1 MAKPALDLGKLTRD
15 ERLELLEE
23 LWESLSQES
32 DPLPLTEEQEV
43 ELDRRLD
50 GLDREGA
57 VGISAEELRE
67 RIRNRSSGTAT
78 TEAMKQAAAVRDE

>member
-23 LWESLSQES
+23 LWDSLSQEG
-32 DPLPLTEEQEV
+32 DTLPLTNEQEA

-50 GLDREGA
+50 AIEPDGW
-57 VGISAEELRE
+57 VGISPGELHDRLSK
-67 RIRNRSSGTAT
+67 RS
-78 TEAMKQAAAVRDE
+78 

>member
-1 MAKPALDLGKLTRD
+1 MS
-15 ERLELLEE
+15 ELLEE

-32 DPLPLTEEQEV
+32 DPLPLTAEQEV

-67 RIRNRSSGTAT
+67 RIRNRSSST
-78 TEAMKQAAAVRDE
+78 AAAKATKLAADVRDE

>member
-23 LWESLSQES
+23 LWESLSRES
-32 DPLPLTEEQEV
+32 DPLPLAEEQEA
-43 ELDRRLD
+43 ELDRRHNALE
-50 GLDREGA
+50 REGA

-67 RIRNRSSGTAT
+67 RLRKRSS
-78 TEAMKQAAAVRDE
+78 